1 MDVIDLTE
9 ECAAAPQEDVD
20 LAEQVENIRQQLR
33 GPQSKQRLDALKRR
47 YRGVMNDIATQK
59 YILPELEKDIQEDKN
74 KLVSARL
81 HLQHAKD
88 IIRSENADGLN
99 AVKNELQTTFYHII
113 SALSGLVPL
122 RRFRKQF
129 EQELARTDIMFPG
142 IILAVDAML
151 AKVNTIADEKRLKH
165 ARVLCKMNVLKNVSP
180 IPDEAFLTREERRDK
195 RGEEV
200 AKMRRKNK
208 KMKDEE
214 ALAKSSTKKLADKR
228 RNAAR
233 ERRAKAAQDRRLK
246 EVVKRLLE
254 NVVTQCVNEGS
265 KQHVVNRLYERI

>member
-20 LAEQVENIRQQLR
+20 LAEQVDNIRQQLR
-33 GPQSKQRLDALKRR
+33 GPQSEQRLNALKRR
-47 YRGVMNDIATQK
+47 YRDVMNDIATQK

-81 HLQHAKD
+81 HLQRAKD
-88 IIRSENADGLN
+88 IIRSENADGLS
-99 AVKNELQTTFYHII
+99 AVKGELQTTFYHII

-129 EQELARTDIMFPG
+129 EQELDRTDIMFPG

-151 AKVNTIADEKRLKH
+151 GQVNTLMNEKKLKH
-165 ARVLCKMNVLKNVSP
+165 ARVLCKMNVLRNVSP
-180 IPDEAFLTREERRDK
+180 IPEKAFLTREERRDK
-195 RGEEV
+195 RGEALAEYREGM
-200 AKMRRKNK
+200 KPPRQTK

-214 ALAKSSTKKLADKR
+214 ALAKSSTDEIARKR
-228 RNAAR
+228 RDEAR
-233 ERRAKAAQDRRLK
+233 KRRADAAVARRKLNTR
-246 EVVKRLLE
+246 EVVKRL
-254 NVVTQCVNEGS
+254 
-265 KQHVVNRLYERI
+265 YERI

>member
-20 LAEQVENIRQQLR
+20 LAEQVDNIRQQLR
-33 GPQSKQRLDALKRR
+33 GPQSEQRLNALKRR
-47 YRGVMNDIATQK
+47 YHDVMNDIATQK

-81 HLQHAKD
+81 HLQHAKN

-151 AKVNTIADEKRLKH
+151 GQVNTLMNEKKLKH

-180 IPDEAFLTREERRDK
+180 IPKKAFLTREERQAE

-200 AKMRRKNK
+200 AEIRRKNK

-214 ALAKSSTKKLADKR
+214 ALAKSSTDEIARKR
-228 RNAAR
+228 REEAR
-233 ERRAKAAQDRRLK
+233 KRRADAAVARRLK
-246 EVVKRLLE
+246 EVVKRL
-254 NVVTQCVNEGS
+254 
-265 KQHVVNRLYERI
+265 YDRI

>member
-1 MDVIDLTE
+1 MDVVDLTE

-20 LAEQVENIRQQLR
+20 LTEQVENIRQQLR
-33 GPQSKQRLDALKRR
+33 GPQSKQRLNALKRR
-47 YRGVMNDIATQK
+47 YHDVMNDIATQK

-81 HLQHAKD
+81 HLQHAKN
-88 IIRSENADGLN
+88 IIRSENADGLS
-99 AVKNELQTTFYHII
+99 AVKDELQTTFYHII

-151 AKVNTIADEKRLKH
+151 EQVNTLMNEKKLKH
-165 ARVLCKMNVLKNVSP
+165 ARVLCKMNVLKNVST
-180 IPDEAFLTREERRDK
+180 IPKEAFLTREERQAG
-195 RGEEV
+195 RGEAL
-200 AKMRRKNK
+200 AKYRKGMKPPRETK

-214 ALAKSSTKKLADKR
+214 ELAKSSTDEIARKR
-228 RNAAR
+228 REEAR
-233 ERRAKAAQDRRLK
+233 ERRAAAAAARRLK
-246 EVVKRLLE
+246 EVVKRL
-254 NVVTQCVNEGS
+254 
-265 KQHVVNRLYERI
+265 YDRI

>member
-1 MDVIDLTE
+1 MD
-9 ECAAAPQEDVD
+9 AAAPREDVD
-20 LAEQVENIRQQLR
+20 LADQVENIRQQLR
-33 GPQSKQRLDALKRR
+33 GHQSEQRLNALKKR
-47 YRGVMNDIATQK
+47 YHTVMNEIATQK
-59 YILPELEKDIQEDKN
+59 YILPELEKDIKEDKN

-81 HLQHAKD
+81 HLQRVKH
-88 IIRSENADGLN
+88 IIRSENANGIST
-99 AVKNELQTTFYHII
+99 VKDELQTTLYHII
-113 SALSGLVPL
+113 SALSDLVPL
-122 RRFRKQF
+122 VQFQEQF
-129 EQELARTDIMFPG
+129 EQELSRTDIMFPG

-151 AKVNTIADEKRLKH
+151 AKVNTIADEKRIKH
-165 ARVLCKMNVLKNVSP
+165 ARILCKMNVLKNVSP

-214 ALAKSSTKKLADKR
+214 ALAKSSTDEIARER

-233 ERRAKAAQDRRLK
+233 DRRRKAAEDRRLK

-265 KQHVVNRLYERI
+265 K